1 MGDRIPADIRI
12 TEAVDL
18 EIDESSLTGETNT
31 RKKTSETCAFEQG
44 QMPISVALADRNCV
58 AFMGTLV
65 RAGEWIFFFFQSF
78 LNPSRSRQRNGSG
91 DRYWDVD
98 GIWNNF
104 LYDAGCTSSS
114 TFFPSV

>member
-31 RKKTSETCAFEQG
+31 RKKTTQTCAFEQG
-44 QMPISVALADRNCV
+44 QMLIPVALADRNCV

-65 RAGEWIFFFFQSF
+65 RAGEWMSF
-78 LNPSRSRQRNGSG
+78 LSDRILNASPSR
-91 DRYWDVD
+91 
-98 GIWNNF
+98 
-104 LYDAGCTSSS
+104 
-114 TFFPSV
+114 

>member
-44 QMPISVALADRNCV
+44 QMAIPVALADRNCV

-65 RAGEWIFFFFQSF
+65 RAGEWIYFYYQSF
-78 LNPSRSRQRNGSG
+78 LNASPFRQRNGSG

-98 GIWNNF
+98 GIWSNF
-104 LYDAGCTSSS
+104 LYDAGCSSS
-114 TFFPSV
+114 SAFFPSV